1 MLRAFLRSK
10 IHRATVTHV
19 DIDYE
24 GSLSIDE
31 DLMVAADLWP
41 LERIEV
47 WNVTNGKRFST
58 YVLKGGKGS
67 REIKVFG
74 AAGHKAAVGDIIIIA
89 AYGYMDSAEMEH
101 FTPKIVLLGEGNR
114 IAGGA

>member
-1 MLRAFLRSK
+1 MLRAFLRAK

-19 DIDYE
+19 DIEYE

-31 DLMVAADLWP
+31 DLMAAAGLWP

-58 YVLKGGKGS
+58 YLLRGEKGS
-67 REIKVFG
+67 REIKVYG

-89 AYGYMDSAEMEH
+89 AYGYMDEAEMEH
-101 FTPKIVLLGEGNR
+101 FTPRIVLLDEENR
-114 IAGGA
+114 IVEAQ

>member
-1 MLRAFLRSK
+1 M
-10 IHRATVTHV
+10 I
-19 DIDYE
+19 
-24 GSLSIDE
+24 
-31 DLMVAADLWP
+31 AADLWP

-58 YVLKGGKGS
+58 YVLKGVKGS

>member
-31 DLMVAADLWP
+31 DLMIAADLWP

-58 YVLKGGKGS
+58 YVLKGVKGS

-74 AAGHKAAVGDIIIIA
+74 AAGHKAAVGDIVIIA

>member
-24 GSLSIDE
+24 GSLSVDE
-31 DLMVAADLWP
+31 ELMSAAGLWP
-41 LERIEV
+41 LERVEV
-47 WNVTNGKRFST
+47 WNVSNGKRFST
-58 YVLKGGKGS
+58 YVLRGEKGS

-74 AAGHKAAVGDIIIIA
+74 AAGHKAAVGDVIIIA
-89 AYGYMDSAEMEH
+89 AYGYMDEAEMEH
-101 FTPKIVLLGEGNR
+101 FTPKIVVLGEGNR
-114 IAGGA
+114 VIEGA